1 MNKTAKRALKSVAG
15 LMFGIGREDLTSF
28 SLAQAKYSAS
38 QPTNELSLQK
48 WCHLRGSKQAFQ
60 CFNSFCPEPLL

>member
-48 WCHLRGSKQAFQ
+48 WCHLRGSK
-60 CFNSFCPEPLL
+60 